1 MVLLHNILALSYRA
15 KGAQG
20 AVCVELGVRFPR
32 GGGLF
37 TQVYATLGE
46 LPAVL
51 VASSLLLDLTLV
63 PAIAARSS
71 SEYLDAATNHTLSRL
86 LTFPLP
92 EYRYLA
98 PHCDL
103 FAATLL
109 VLSTLMIVAGTKVVC
124 QVAAAGVGVSVLVL
138 TAVSCTALLAA
149 DTRNWTHPPGFFPA
163 GLHGVVSGG
172 AVLSM
177 GVAGAH
183 QAGLL
188 AGECAHYRGV
198 ATRVGVGVGL
208 VALLTLFPAAV
219 GATLAAPTLTFSAS
233 LAHLFP
239 GAPLSGMRALVAVGG
254 VTGLWAACLG
264 GVLAGSRAAHRLA
277 CDGLAPRCLGRVS
290 RRTATPWAAALAC
303 GAASALTAAL
313 CSSRILLRAA
323 GAGGLTAG
331 VAGASAVVARRF
343 RPEAVHPL
351 EAPPRPSPAHRASPA
366 PSHSASHSELTDL
379 TAAAAHRGYQ
389 ACDDSEPRQ
398 LAVEWAGGTWVSS
411 VVEPPIPP
419 TWGSWRTS
427 RFLLATF
434 ITNCVAGVGVVRA
447 AGELGIGLWAW
458 AGVAL
463 CVCGC
468 VVCGVGL
475 WLQPR
480 HPPPTPAFQEGVPL
494 LPLLAVL
501 ANITLLLHLPPAAL
515 TAACGVWAATGAVW
529 LVQGR
534 SGSIEA
540 ALSRALLTH
549 SGQDS
554 PPDLL

>member
-1 MVLLHNILALSYRA
+1 M
-15 KGAQG
+15 
-20 AVCVELGVRFPR
+20 
-32 GGGLF
+32 
-37 TQVYATLGE
+37 
-46 LPAVL
+46 
-51 VASSLLLDLTLV
+51 
-63 PAIAARSS
+63 
-71 SEYLDAATNHTLSRL
+71 
-86 LTFPLP
+86 
-92 EYRYLA
+92 
-98 PHCDL
+98 
-103 FAATLL
+103 
-109 VLSTLMIVAGTKVVC
+109 
-124 QVAAAGVGVSVLVL
+124 
-138 TAVSCTALLAA
+138 
-149 DTRNWTHPPGFFPA
+149 
-163 GLHGVVSGG
+163 VVSGG
-172 AVLSM
+172 AVLRHGRGGRPPGGPPGRAS
-177 GVAGAH
+177 APTTA
-183 QAGLL
+183 
-188 AGECAHYRGV
+188 GV
-198 ATRVGVGVGL
+198 ATPRGRGRRL

-219 GATLAAPTLTFSAS
+219 GATLAAPTLAFSAS

-313 CSSRILLRAA
+313 CSSRLLLRAA

-343 RPEAVHPL
+343 RPEATHPL
-351 EAPPRPSPAHRASPA
+351 EAPARPSPAHRASPA
-366 PSHSASHSELTDL
+366 PSRSASHSELTDL
-379 TAAAAHRGYQ
+379 TPPPPPTAATRPATTASRASWPWSGRAARG
-389 ACDDSEPRQ
+389 
-398 LAVEWAGGTWVSS
+398 SS

-434 ITNCVAGVGVVRA
+434 ITNC
-447 AGELGIGLWAW
+447 
-458 AGVAL
+458 
-463 CVCGC
+463 
-468 VVCGVGL
+468 
-475 WLQPR
+475 PR

-515 TAACGVWAATGAVW
+515 TAACGCGAAAGAVW

-554 PPDLL
+554 PPDLLTDLAIILSHPLPSFATRSLLLSPPLTLPISLSGFISPFFIPSSHNLPFLFLFHNRYPSINVKMCHNRPSRVIINLKVSLLA

>member
-1 MVLLHNILALSYRA
+1 MYS
-15 KGAQG
+15 
-20 AVCVELGVRFPR
+20 
-32 GGGLF
+32 
-37 TQVYATLGE
+37 
-46 LPAVL
+46 
-51 VASSLLLDLTLV
+51 DL
-63 PAIAARSS
+63 IFS
-71 SEYLDAATNHTLSRL
+71 
-86 LTFPLP
+86 
-92 EYRYLA
+92 
-98 PHCDL
+98 
-103 FAATLL
+103 
-109 VLSTLMIVAGTKVVC
+109 
-124 QVAAAGVGVSVLVL
+124 
-138 TAVSCTALLAA
+138 
-149 DTRNWTHPPGFFPA
+149 PPPQ
-163 GLHGVVSGG
+163 VVSGG
-172 AVLSM
+172 AVLRHGRGGRPPGGPPGRAS
-177 GVAGAH
+177 APTTA
-183 QAGLL
+183 
-188 AGECAHYRGV
+188 GV
-198 ATRVGVGVGL
+198 ATPRGRGRRL

-219 GATLAAPTLTFSAS
+219 GATLAAPTLAFSAS

-313 CSSRILLRAA
+313 CSSRLLLRAA

-343 RPEAVHPL
+343 RPEATHPL
-351 EAPPRPSPAHRASPA
+351 EAPARPSPAHRASPA
-366 PSHSASHSELTDL
+366 PSRSASHSELTDL
-379 TAAAAHRGYQ
+379 TPPPPPTAATRPATTASRASWPWSGRAARG
-389 ACDDSEPRQ
+389 
-398 LAVEWAGGTWVSS
+398 SS

-515 TAACGVWAATGAVW
+515 TAACGCGAAAGAVW